1 MAWLRMMMPIKTTAM
16 KRTEATLEMS
26 AGARRIR
33 DGLFPAS
40 EGMAKLFRMKMSCT
54 WQRN

>member
-1 MAWLRMMMPIKTTAM
+1 MAWLRMMMPVKTTAM

-26 AGARRIR
+26 ARARRIR

-40 EGMAKLFRMKMSCT
+40 EGMGKLFRMKMSYT